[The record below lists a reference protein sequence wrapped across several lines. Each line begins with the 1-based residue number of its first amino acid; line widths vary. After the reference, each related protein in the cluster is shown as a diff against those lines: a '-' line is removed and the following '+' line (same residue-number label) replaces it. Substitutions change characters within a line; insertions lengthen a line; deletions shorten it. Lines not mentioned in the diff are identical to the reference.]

1 MVRIA
6 AHSQQH
12 HSKPWPLTHGTAGS
26 WVHAGSPAC
35 TCIFPLSTTRLSQS
49 SQWIPLATTHHQK
62 ACCLCSMKYV
72 IYFGFSATWR
82 NSIYKKKKT
91 KKQQTPKQPTLRK
104 LLLPYCSR
112 RCSDLICWH
121 LSLGRE
127 TSESPTS
134 KGKLLR
140 VFKKAYIKQQ
150 GWQEPISLSAWDTQ
164 YS

>member
-12 HSKPWPLTHGTAGS
+12 HSKPWPRTHGDGRLPGARRQPCLHVYFPSEYNQTVPEQPVDPTGN
-26 WVHAGSPAC
+26 HASSKGLL
-35 TCIFPLSTTRLSQS
+35 PLQYEVCDLFWFLSYMEKQY
-49 SQWIPLATTHHQK
+49 T
-62 ACCLCSMKYV
+62 
-72 IYFGFSATWR
+72 
-82 NSIYKKKKT
+82 YKKKN
-91 KKQQTPKQPTLRK
+91 QPKQPALRK

-127 TSESPTS
+127 TSESPTR

-150 GWQEPISLSAWDTQ
+150 GWREPISPSAWDTQ